1 MPVLE
6 QAPRRVRTELR
17 SPYQVVGMRLR
28 LQKLQAKDQEA
39 RKVREVSESKQGLKD
54 GWEENA
60 NVILI
65 WEGLPISPPNLWVF
79 DFDYT
84 LVGACALE
92 ERQLNST
99 TTSNTTSTSTPNS
112 NCWPVSTIILSFRSS
127 TRPGAKDSDY
137 PQTNASVLAAI
148 AMWISGGSDIAK
160 EWSLAIRIR
169 SRTLMRFWMPDCS
182 W

>member
-6 QAPRRVRTELR
+6 QAPRRVRTESK
-17 SPYQVVGMRLR
+17 SPYQVGGMRLR
-28 LQKLQAKDQEA
+28 LQKLQEA

-60 NVILI
+60 DGILL

-148 AMWISGGSDIAK
+148 AMWISGGS
-160 EWSLAIRIR
+160 RIR
-169 SRTLMRFWMPDCS
+169 SRTLMRF
-182 W
+182 